1 MLNLLYRKDVTK
13 YYYFAEYLYFVL
25 RIDYEHIYL
34 KTMSGS
40 RSLLFTYCIFRTTIF
55 PDASRLKNGSG
66 SDPSSISSS
75 FLDVRNRGKWIFW
88 RSCSLGGIV
97 SSAADTAGKL
107 LSSNEFLISE
117 NVFWTSL
124 HKTKF
129 FVIKSCRN
137 VSFLTLSCVNSLFNS
152 FSIDPLSSSSSVNKY
167 VIA

>member
-1 MLNLLYRKDVTK
+1 MFNFLYRKDVKK

-25 RIDYEHIYL
+25 GIDYEHIYL
-34 KTMSGS
+34 KTMSRS

-75 FLDVRNRGKWIFW
+75 FLDVRNRGKWLFW
-88 RSCSLGGIV
+88 RSWRLEGIV
-97 SSAADTAGKL
+97 SSAADTACNW

-129 FVIKSCRN
+129 FVMKSCRKEFF
-137 VSFLTLSCVNSLFNS
+137 STLSCVNSFSIKRLSS
-152 FSIDPLSSSSSVNKY
+152 FSSVKKY
-167 VIA
+167 FIA